1 MIDMMKGVFT
11 LSVRRE
17 DRGAVAVIVAVSILM
32 LLGVTALAIDA
43 GMGYNDRRGTQNAAD
58 LAALAAAWEECNPT
72 TPGSPNPVQAALDT
86 AADNGY
92 LHSPPNVVVDPQ
104 SEGTGK
110 WRVEI
115 RVLNQG
121 TFAAATPYA
130 ADNMTVLSSALA
142 ECEEI
147 PFLGG
152 YAIFAGAPTTCN
164 GGVELDLSG
173 ASKIINGGIHSNG
186 EVKIT
191 GSNTD
196 VNGVVT
202 HIGGSNY
209 SPSTQV
215 YEMLDYPLD
224 ITIAH
229 YRPGGSRASAHWN
242 ADPNLNRYFDFDTTQ
257 ITATELQNRGY
268 ADVSGNEMTLKR
280 SGIYYTKNSIKINK
294 DIIMGTDMMTG
305 DPVRVTFVAENQIEI
320 SAKTNMDG
328 FDPVI
333 GGPNDP
339 GVLLFSNYLA
349 PNAGPTCTGN
359 AIKLSS
365 SGITWTG
372 VIFAPNGQVNPSFSS
387 ATSLNGS
394 IFAYTVNV
402 SGSDFEISWQDNPA
416 AVPDFRVNLLK

>member
-1 MIDMMKGVFT
+1 MKT
-11 LSVRRE
+11 LASLFAMKHRPN
-17 DRGAVAVIVAVSILM
+17 DRGAAAIVVGVSLLVLM
-32 LLGVTALAIDA
+32 GFAALAIDA

-58 LAALAAAWEECNPT
+58 LAALAAAWEECNPASA
-72 TPGSPNPVQAALDT
+72 GAPNPIQAARNT
-86 AADNGY
+86 AADNGFP
-92 LHSPPNVVVDPQ
+92 HDPPRTTVEVNDLGNGQWQVDITTNNNALFG
-104 SEGTGK
+104 S
-110 WRVEI
+110 
-115 RVLNQG
+115 
-121 TFAAATPYA
+121 ATPYA
-130 ADNMTVLSSALA
+130 NDGLTVLSSAVA

-152 YAIFAGAPTTCN
+152 YAIFAGAPASCN

-173 ASKIINGGIHSNG
+173 ASKIVNGGIHSNG

-191 GSNTD
+191 GSDTE

-202 HIGGSNY
+202 HIAGSNY
-209 SPSTQV
+209 TPSTQV
-215 YEMLDYPLD
+215 YEELAYPLD
-224 ITIAH
+224 ITIAE
-229 YRPGGSRASAHWN
+229 YRPGGSRALNHTS

-257 ITATELQNRGY
+257 ITATELENRGY
-268 ADVSGNEMTLKR
+268 ADVSGSDMTMKR
-280 SGIYYTKNSIKINK
+280 SGIYYTKSSIKINK
-294 DIIMGTDMMTG
+294 NIIMGNDAVTG
-305 DPVRVTFVAENQIEI
+305 QPVRVTWVAEGQIEV
-320 SAKTNMDG
+320 SAKTNMAG

-339 GVLLFSNYLA
+339 GILMFSNYLA
-349 PNAGPTCTGN
+349 PSAGPTCTGN

-402 SGSDFEISWQDNPA
+402 SGSDFEISWQDNPTA
-416 AVPDFRVNLLK
+416 EPDFRVDLLR